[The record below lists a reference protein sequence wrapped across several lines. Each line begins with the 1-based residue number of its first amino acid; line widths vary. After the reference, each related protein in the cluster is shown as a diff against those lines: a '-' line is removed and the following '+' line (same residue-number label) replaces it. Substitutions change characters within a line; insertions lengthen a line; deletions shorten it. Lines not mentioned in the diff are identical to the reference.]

1 MTDDCSKQDIISNC
15 FICFFFFFLT
25 DKKYVYN
32 LLKKCNIHMKVYLK
46 EEIPERFHYRHNK
59 RIQPIILVADEGWT
73 IVQNESL
80 LKCKSHFLI
89 GALCDLRW

>member
-1 MTDDCSKQDIISNC
+1 
-15 FICFFFFFLT
+15 
-25 DKKYVYN
+25 
-32 LLKKCNIHMKVYLK
+32 MKVYLK

-73 IVQNESL
+73 VVQNESL

-89 GALCDLRW
+89 CALCDLHW

>member
-1 MTDDCSKQDIISNC
+1 
-15 FICFFFFFLT
+15 
-25 DKKYVYN
+25 
-32 LLKKCNIHMKVYLK
+32 MKAYLK

-80 LKCKSHFLI
+80 LKCKPHFLVC
-89 GALCDLRW
+89 ALCDLHW